1 MKVLNLYITLSLL
14 CSISLLGE
22 DENLDKYISENK
34 KEQFNYDYKKNMVES
49 SKLGHSWVSPLDLS
63 YSYSKSNPYDNKQT
77 KINYGINIDQPIFKS
92 GGIYYAIKYA
102 EASKIYAN
110 YSTDIIKRKLVK
122 DAISLLMQI
131 KQTDLKIIKQN
142 LQIKNSEINLAQKK
156 EDYLNGQLDSGYLDN
171 AIIER
176 NTIIQA
182 LYDIQTNKE
191 RLISKFQAISDI
203 NYNNAFVP
211 TLKLVTKNEFLNH
224 NIVLNK
230 SQSEIAKNRYYK
242 DIIVAKY
249 LPSIN
254 LTAGYSWQESKNQQ
268 FIPGGLSSTIDT
280 NFYNYGFRIS
290 FPLDVNT
297 FSDIESA
304 KVDYLKSQLIVED
317 KKRELKAIFEQV
329 MQNIENF
336 KKKKQL
342 SIENRYI
349 YEKLLEDTR
358 ELFNA
363 GYKTEH
369 DVKLLQNSVKIQE
382 RDVEIFEIDKQLEL
396 LNLYEMYKSEV

>member
-1 MKVLNLYITLSLL
+1 MKVLNLCILPFLLFNSLL
-14 CSISLLGE
+14 FAE
-22 DENLDKYISENK
+22 NENLEKYISDNK
-34 KEQFNYDYKKNMVES
+34 IEQFNYDYEKNKVES
-49 SKLGHSWVSPLDLS
+49 TKLGNSWISPVNLN
-63 YSYSKSNPYDNKQT
+63 YNYSKSNPYDNKQT
-77 KINYGINIDQPIFKS
+77 KISYGIDIDQPIFKS

-110 YSTDIIKRKLVK
+110 HSTDIIKRKLVK

-131 KQTDLKIIKQN
+131 KQTDLKVIKQN

-156 EDYLNGQLDSGYLDN
+156 EDYLNGQLDSGFLDN

-176 NTIIQA
+176 NTIIQS

-203 NYNNAFVP
+203 NYKNAFIP
-211 TLKLVTKNEFLNH
+211 TLKLVTQSEFLNH

-230 SQSEIAKNRYYK
+230 SQSEISKNKYYK

-249 LPSIN
+249 LPSLN
-254 LTAGYSWQESKNQQ
+254 LIAGYSWQESKNQQ
-268 FIPGGLSSTIDT
+268 FIPGGVSTTNNT
-280 NFYNYGFRIS
+280 NFYNYGFRVS
-290 FPLDVNT
+290 LPLDINA

-304 KVDYLKSQLIVED
+304 KVDYLKSLLIVDD

-329 MQNIENF
+329 MQNIKNLN
-336 KKKKQL
+336 KKKQL
-342 SIENRYI
+342 SIENRDI
-349 YEKLLEDTR
+349 YEKLLADTR
-358 ELFNA
+358 ELFSA

-369 DVKLLQNSVKIQE
+369 DVKLLQNSVEIQG

>member
-290 FPLDVNT
+290 FPLDINT

-349 YEKLLEDTR
+349 YEKLLADTK

>member
-34 KEQFNYDYKKNMVES
+34 KEQFNYDYKKNIVES
-49 SKLGHSWVSPLDLS
+49 SKLSNSWVSPLNLS

-77 KINYGINIDQPIFKS
+77 KINYGIDIDQPIFKS

-211 TLKLVTKNEFLNH
+211 TLKLVTQNEFLNH

-230 SQSEIAKNRYYK
+230 SQSEISKNRYYK

-249 LPSIN
+249 LPSIS
-254 LTAGYSWQESKNQQ
+254 LTAGYSWQESRNQQ
-268 FIPGGLSSTIDT
+268 FIPGGLSSTINT

-304 KVDYLKSQLIVED
+304 KVDYLKSQLIVDD

-396 LNLYEMYKSEV
+396 LNLYEMYKNEV

>member
-1 MKVLNLYITLSLL
+1 
-14 CSISLLGE
+14 
-22 DENLDKYISENK
+22 
-34 KEQFNYDYKKNMVES
+34 
-49 SKLGHSWVSPLDLS
+49 
-63 YSYSKSNPYDNKQT
+63 
-77 KINYGINIDQPIFKS
+77 
-92 GGIYYAIKYA
+92 
-102 EASKIYAN
+102 
-110 YSTDIIKRKLVK
+110 
-122 DAISLLMQI
+122 MQI

-211 TLKLVTKNEFLNH
+211 TLKLVTQNEFLNH

-230 SQSEIAKNRYYK
+230 SQSEISKNRYYK

-249 LPSIN
+249 LPSIS
-254 LTAGYSWQESKNQQ
+254 LTAGYSWQESRNQQ
-268 FIPGGLSSTIDT
+268 FIPGGLSSTINT

-304 KVDYLKSQLIVED
+304 KVDYLKSQLIVDD

-396 LNLYEMYKSEV
+396 LNLYEMYKNEV